1 MIKACIFDM
10 DGTVSDTINSITYFG
25 NKALAENGLSG
36 FAPDDY
42 KYMVGNGANI
52 LVRRMLEK
60 NGCTDEALYK
70 KVLMEYNE
78 SYDSDFLYLTA
89 PYDGILPLL
98 DDLRAAGIRTGV
110 LSNKPHETTLKVAEA
125 LFGDRLDLCFGQRE
139 GKPIKPDPTVL
150 KEMLSMLGIT
160 PDECL
165 YAGDTATDMQTGK
178 GAGCFTVGV
187 LWGFR
192 TEKELRDNR
201 ADAIVQKPA
210 QILELIKEK
219 NGK

>member
-1 MIKACIFDM
+1 
-10 DGTVSDTINSITYFG
+10 
-25 NKALAENGLSG
+25 
-36 FAPDDY
+36 
-42 KYMVGNGANI
+42 
-52 LVRRMLEK
+52 
-60 NGCTDEALYK
+60 
-70 KVLMEYNE
+70 
-78 SYDSDFLYLTA
+78 
-89 PYDGILPLL
+89 
-98 DDLRAAGIRTGV
+98 
-110 LSNKPHETTLKVAEA
+110 
-125 LFGDRLDLCFGQRE
+125 
-139 GKPIKPDPTVL
+139 
-150 KEMLSMLGIT
+150 MLGTT

-210 QILELIKEK
+210 QILQLIKEK

>member
-36 FAPDDY
+36 FTPDDY

-70 KVLMEYNE
+70 KVLKEYNE
-78 SYDSDFLYLTA
+78 SYDDDFLYLTA

>member
-1 MIKACIFDM
+1 MRAMTTIFCISPRPM
-10 DGTVSDTINSITYFG
+10 TASCRCSTTCARRGSLCRIG
-25 NKALAENGLSG
+25 
-36 FAPDDY
+36 
-42 KYMVGNGANI
+42 VGEGI
-52 LVRRMLEK
+52 EDLEPF
-60 NGCTDEALYK
+60 NAHAY
-70 KVLMEYNE
+70 
-78 SYDSDFLYLTA
+78 
-89 PYDGILPLL
+89 
-98 DDLRAAGIRTGV
+98 
-110 LSNKPHETTLKVAEA
+110 AEA

-210 QILELIKEK
+210 QILKLIKEK

>member
-10 DGTVSDTINSITYFG
+10 DGTVSNTINSITYFA
-25 NKALAENGLSG
+25 NKALTENGLSS
-36 FAPDDY
+36 FTPDDY
-42 KYMVGNGANI
+42 KYMVGNGADI
-52 LVRRMLEK
+52 LVRRMFEK

-70 KVLMEYNE
+70 KVLKEYNE
-78 SYDSDFLYLTA
+78 SYDNDFLYLTA
-89 PYDGILPLL
+89 PYDGILTLL
-98 DDLRAAGIRTGV
+98 DDLRAAGIKTGV
-110 LSNKPHETTLKVAEA
+110 LSNKPHSTTLKVADA

-150 KEMLSMLGIT
+150 KEMLSMFGVE
-160 PDECL
+160 PCECL

-192 TEKELRDNR
+192 TEKELRDNH
-201 ADAIVQKPA
+201 ADTIVAKPA
-210 QILELIKEK
+210 EILKLIKEK